1 MAKPAD
7 DERPSRRH
15 RAGRRYRAA
24 ARKLGLRV
32 RSLRRAR
39 GWTLEALAE
48 RADLDLKHLQK
59 IEAGS
64 LNVTLVTIVRISTGL
79 GVSLGQL
86 FEETS
91 L

>member
-1 MAKPAD
+1 M
-7 DERPSRRH
+7 
-15 RAGRRYRAA
+15 
-24 ARKLGLRV
+24 KLGLRV
-32 RSLRRAR
+32 RSLRRAK

-79 GVSLGQL
+79 GVSIGQL
-86 FEETS
+86 FQE
-91 L
+91 

>member
-1 MAKPAD
+1 VAKRAD
-7 DERPSRRH
+7 DERPSRRF
-15 RAGRRYRAA
+15 RASRRYRTA

-39 GWTLEALAE
+39 GWTLEGLAE

-64 LNVTLVTIVRISTGL
+64 LNVTLVTIVRIATGL
-79 GVSLGQL
+79 GVPLGQL
-86 FEETS
+86 FHE
-91 L
+91 